1 MKYRLLLTSLAI
13 SMLGQPALA
22 AGDAEAGKA
31 KSGMCVACHGTDGN
45 SLAPMYPHLAGQHA
59 QYLETAIKAYRDGQR
74 TGGTAAMMIPMASN
88 LSDQDAADLAAYFS
102 QQKLKQK

>member
-1 MKYRLLLTSLAI
+1 MKNVVYAALLLT
-13 SMLGQPALA
+13 LGSQSALA

-45 SLAPMYPHLAGQHA
+45 SLAPMYPNLAGQHA
-59 QYLETAIKAYRDGQR
+59 QYLEGAIKAYRDGQR
-74 TGGTAAMMIPMASN
+74 TGGTAVMMAPMAAN

>member
-1 MKYRLLLTSLAI
+1 MKRILLGAALLV
-13 SMLGQPALA
+13 LGSQAAVA

-45 SLAPMYPHLAGQHA
+45 SLAPMYPNLAGQHA
-59 QYLETAIKAYRDGQR
+59 QYLESAIKAYRDGQR
-74 TGGTAAMMIPMASN
+74 TGGTTAMMAPMVAN

>member
-1 MKYRLLLTSLAI
+1 MKNVLVMTGLTLGLI
-13 SMLGQPALA
+13 SGSALG
-22 AGDAEAGKA
+22 AGDPEAGKS

-45 SLAPMYPHLAGQHA
+45 SLAPMYPNLAGQHA

-74 TGGTAAMMIPMASN
+74 TGGTAPMMIPMAAN